1 MITEEMM
8 KHMPNMM
15 SNAGHAMTTPLAKG
29 AMMAASG
36 FAAGRG
42 LLGFSLL
49 RNPLTL
55 LAAGVAGGIAAGFLL
70 HKYEKEVIAAL
81 TKASGMGQDFALQQK
96 ENLNDLMAEAQEK
109 IEGLAPGSAAANSAS
124 SAAAPETP
132 AA

>member
-1 MITEEMM
+1 MMTEEMM

-15 SNAGHAMTTPLAKG
+15 SNAGHAMSTPLAKG

-70 HKYEKEVIAAL
+70 HKYEKEIIEGL
-81 TKASGMGQDFALQQK
+81 SKATGMGKDFALQQK
-96 ENLNDLMAEAQEK
+96 ENLNDLMAEAQENV
-109 IEGLAPGSAAANSAS
+109 EGVAPVSAPAQ
-124 SAAAPETP
+124 ETSTV
-132 AA
+132 

>member
-1 MITEEMM
+1 MMTEEMM

-36 FAAGRG
+36 FAPGRG
-42 LLGFSLL
+42 LLGVSLL

-55 LAAGVAGGIAAGFLL
+55 LVAGVAGGIAAGFLI
-70 HKYEKEVIAAL
+70 HKYEKEVIEAL
-81 TKASGMGQDFALQQK
+81 SKATGMGKDFVMQQR

-109 IEGLAPGSAAANSAS
+109 VEGIAPVTSTVSAPAQ
-124 SAAAPETP
+124 ETP

>member
-1 MITEEMM
+1 MMTEEMM
-8 KHMPNMM
+8 KHMPQMM
-15 SNAGHAMTTPLAKG
+15 SNAGHAMSTPLAKG

-36 FAAGRG
+36 FAAGRS

-70 HKYEKEVIAAL
+70 HKYEKEIIEGLSKV
-81 TKASGMGQDFALQQK
+81 TGMGKDFALQQQ

-109 IEGLAPGSAAANSAS
+109 VEGVAPITSPASATAQ
-124 SAAAPETP
+124 ETP

>member
-1 MITEEMM
+1 MMTEEMM

-15 SNAGHAMTTPLAKG
+15 SNAGHAMSTPLAKG

-55 LAAGVAGGIAAGFLL
+55 LAVGVAGGVAAGFLL
-70 HKYEKEVIAAL
+70 HKYEKEIIEGL
-81 TKASGMGQDFALQQK
+81 SKATGMGKDFALQQK

-109 IEGLAPGSAAANSAS
+109 IEGVAPTTSPAVQK
-124 SAAAPETP
+124 TP

>member
-1 MITEEMM
+1 MMTEEMM
-8 KHMPNMM
+8 KHMPSMM
-15 SNAGHAMTTPLAKG
+15 SNAGHAMSTPLAKG

-70 HKYEKEVIAAL
+70 HKYEKENIEGL
-81 TKASGMGQDFALQQK
+81 SKATGMGKDFALQQK

-109 IEGLAPGSAAANSAS
+109 VEGIAPVTSTVSAPAQ
-124 SAAAPETP
+124 ETP